1 MTGKVILSHLS
12 PMTEGVMKEGEGFLA
27 TFLSLALR
35 PQL

>member
-27 TFLSLALR
+27 TFFL
-35 PQL
+35 